1 MLHHTKQQFKDPLH
15 VNKLLLGYV
24 EHSYTVVQ
32 LCHILVE
39 VAAAH
44 FKLVQHAQSQHIQL
58 VGTLHFLKLLN
69 FKYNSGQP
77 MLCTE

>member
-1 MLHHTKQQFKDPLH
+1 MLCHTKQQYKDPLH

-24 EHSYTVVQ
+24 EHSSTVVQ

-44 FKLVQHAQSQHIQL
+44 FKLVQHVQSHN
-58 VGTLHFLKLLN
+58 TSN
-69 FKYNSGQP
+69 W
-77 MLCTE
+77 